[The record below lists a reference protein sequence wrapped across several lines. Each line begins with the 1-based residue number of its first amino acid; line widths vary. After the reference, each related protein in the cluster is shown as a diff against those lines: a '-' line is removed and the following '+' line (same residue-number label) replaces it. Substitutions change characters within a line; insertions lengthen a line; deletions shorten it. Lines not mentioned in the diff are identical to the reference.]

1 MHLQELE
8 LMKGENNLY
17 GQALALNNLART
29 YEHLANLAKAA
40 EALEAVSQ
48 QQINVLPMTQNGTC
62 ICIRWHLCQ
71 NMHGWF

>member
-48 QQINVLPMTQNGTC
+48 KQINVLPMT
-62 ICIRWHLCQ
+62 
-71 NMHGWF
+71 